1 MTDIRLAPLAGITD
15 WPFRVLCFEQG
26 CSCATTEMV
35 SALGYVYAP
44 NGKATRSLLVR
55 DAREPR
61 LILQLF
67 GKEPEYMGKAAEAL
81 SATGRYDGIDIN
93 MGCPAHKVASSGE
106 GSGLMRNPPLAEA
119 IIRRTVAASSV
130 PVSVKIRLGWDSE
143 HINAVEIAR
152 MAEDCGVTEIT
163 VHGRTRM
170 QMYAG
175 TADWDQIARVKQA
188 VRIPV
193 LGNGDIF
200 TAEDG
205 FRRLRES
212 GVDGLVVG
220 RGALGNPWIFRQLRD
235 VLAGEPIYEPSLRE
249 KIETALRHYDMLLGW
264 KPEHV
269 AVSEMRKHIGWYLH
283 GVRGAAQLR
292 DRINRMERPEE
303 VRQALLNLA
312 EED

>member
-67 GKEPEYMGKAAEAL
+67 GKEPEYMAKAAEAL

-205 FRRLRES
+205 VRRLRES

-220 RGALGNPWIFRQLRD
+220 RGALGNPWIFRQLREA
-235 VLAGEPIYEPSLRE
+235 LAGEPIYEPSLRE

>member
-1 MTDIRLAPLAGITD
+1 MPSDLMTAP
-15 WPFRVLCFEQG
+15 R
-26 CSCATTEMV
+26 
-35 SALGYVYAP
+35 
-44 NGKATRSLLVR
+44 LLVQ
-55 DAREPR
+55 
-61 LILQLF
+61 IF
-67 GKEPEYMGKAAEAL
+67 GKEPEYMAKTAAAL
-81 SATGRYDGIDIN
+81 SATGLYDGIDVN

-175 TADWDQIARVKQA
+175 MADWDQIARVKQA

-205 FRRLRES
+205 VRRLRES

-220 RGALGNPWIFRQLRD
+220 RGALGNPWIFRQLRE
-235 VLAGEPIYEPSLRE
+235 VLAGESVYEPSLRE

>member
-55 DAREPR
+55 DTREPR

-67 GKEPEYMGKAAEAL
+67 GKEPEYMAKAAEAL

-152 MAEDCGVTEIT
+152 MAEDCGVKEIT

-175 TADWDQIARVKQA
+175 IADWDQIARVKQA

-205 FRRLRES
+205 VRRLRES

-220 RGALGNPWIFRQLRD
+220 RGTLGNPWIFRQLREA
-235 VLAGEPIYEPSLRE
+235 LAGEPVYEPSLRE

>member
-220 RGALGNPWIFRQLRD
+220 RGALGNPWIFRQLREA
-235 VLAGEPIYEPSLRE
+235 LAGEPVYEPSLRE

>member
-67 GKEPEYMGKAAEAL
+67 GKEPEFMARAAEAL

-220 RGALGNPWIFRQLRD
+220 RGALGNPWIFRQLREA
-235 VLAGEPIYEPSLRE
+235 LAGEPVYEPSLRE
-249 KIETALRHYDMLLGW
+249 KIETALRHYDVLLGW

>member
-67 GKEPEYMGKAAEAL
+67 GKEPEFMARAAEAL

-205 FRRLRES
+205 VRRLRES

-220 RGALGNPWIFRQLRD
+220 RGALGNPWIFRQLREA
-235 VLAGEPIYEPSLRE
+235 LAGEPVYEPSLRE

>member
-61 LILQLF
+61 LILQIF
-67 GKEPEYMGKAAEAL
+67 GKEPEYMAKAAEAL

-175 TADWDQIARVKQA
+175 MADWDQIARVKQA

-205 FRRLRES
+205 VRRLRES

-220 RGALGNPWIFRQLRD
+220 RGALGNPWIFRQLREA
-235 VLAGEPIYEPSLRE
+235 LAGEPIYEPSLRE

>member
-61 LILQLF
+61 LILQIF
-67 GKEPEYMGKAAEAL
+67 GKEPEYMAKAAEAL

-205 FRRLRES
+205 VRRLRES

-220 RGALGNPWIFRQLRD
+220 RGALGNPWIFRQLRE
-235 VLAGEPIYEPSLRE
+235 VLAGEPVYEPSLRE